1 MKLQKKSDGKI
12 KMSVKEFRKKLSEKR
27 KLLKKNRKIVLQDS
41 PGCSTQMF
49 SKNSFSPSKT
59 RNVLK
64 RKAKSG
70 IPIWKRMQLCR
81 WTTTKSPNKSPKVQ
95 VKKEKKLESPVF
107 DFSKSCSSF
116 TAANSAQESVKED
129 TETNSNDL
137 EEKCQ
142 SEEKINEIPSNISS
156 VKDPCS
162 SDSQEDSYFCGDS
175 SIKATKESKELNE
188 LPVLNTSNHKNDH
201 ISQIDLDENIAL
213 FRKIKPKK
221 KSNFKSLAKGGEF
234 LPLSTYRSNHDQF
247 VDKSGLLGEILECSF
262 DSCSFDSNTSVES
275 LWSSDNNTSL
285 TPTLDESEPVIE
297 LTPPP
302 KSKLASSSGFIRVD
316 RFRDTSELGY
326 MLCSLFSIHGRTV
339 LVCKIN

>member
-1 MKLQKKSDGKI
+1 
-12 KMSVKEFRKKLSEKR
+12 MSVKEFRKKLSEKR

-41 PGCSTQMF
+41 PSCSTQMF
-49 SKNSFSPSKT
+49 SKNLLSPSKT
-59 RNVLK
+59 RNVLN

-81 WTTTKSPNKSPKVQ
+81 WTTMKSPKKSPKKAQVEK
-95 VKKEKKLESPVF
+95 VKKVESPVY

-116 TAANSAQESVKED
+116 TATNSAQESVKEGTD
-129 TETNSNDL
+129 TNSSDQ
-137 EEKCQ
+137 EENCQ
-142 SEEKINEIPSNISS
+142 SEEKINEIPSKNSY

-175 SIKATKESKELNE
+175 NNKCTKESKELNE
-188 LPVLNTSNHKNDH
+188 LPALNTSNHKNDH

-221 KSNFKSLAKGGEF
+221 KNNFKSLVKGGDF
-234 LPLSTYRSNHDQF
+234 LPLSTHQSNHDQY

-262 DSCSFDSNTSVES
+262 DSNTSFES
-275 LWSSDNNTSL
+275 LLSSDNNTSL
-285 TPTLDESEPVIE
+285 APMLDENEPVIE

-326 MLCSLFSIHGRTV
+326 ILFSLFSINGRIV
-339 LVCKIN
+339 IVCKINLMKVEFKQVQ